1 MKHIVLTLLAFVT
14 IITSGFGQTAGGLRF
29 LEIGADPLSLAMSE
43 TKTAVLIGA
52 PSIFSNPANLA
63 LESTSSLS
71 ATHTFWIA
79 DTRNIQGAVNFRKNQ
94 NAFAFG
100 VYTSLID
107 DIEART
113 VPGSPNGSFSWQ
125 YYAFAASAARNFG
138 PVSLGATGMY
148 LYEQVYLSSAKGF
161 AFNAGATTSLL
172 ENRLRFAAAA
182 TSIGK
187 MDPLNAS
194 RSEVPGRIK
203 VGAEVQAVQFSVDG
217 STEIPILISLAA
229 DIVKPVEWID
239 QEQSP
244 FQEDIPGF
252 VRSTDSPWLNTAVR
266 ADIADLLN
274 IRFGFTTNDTSRP
287 FSVGA
292 GVRRFGVEADIAF
305 VPFNDGFGSAISFGL
320 RYALK

>member
-1 MKHIVLTLLAFVT
+1 MKNTILTLLLL
-14 IITSGFGQTAGGLRF
+14 ILGSGASLGQTAGGLRF
-29 LEIGADPLSLAMSE
+29 LEIGSDPLSLGMSE
-43 TKTAVLIGA
+43 TKTAVLLGA
-52 PSIFSNPANLA
+52 PSIFANPANLA
-63 LESTSSLS
+63 LEESSSLS

-107 DIEART
+107 DIQARS
-113 VPGSPNGSFSWQ
+113 VPGGSSGSFSWQ
-125 YYAFAASAARNFG
+125 YYAFAASVARNMG
-138 PVSLGATGMY
+138 PISLGATGMY
-148 LYEQVYLSSAKGF
+148 LYEQVYLSSARGF

-172 ENRLRFAAAA
+172 QDRLRLAAAA

-203 VGAEVQAVQFSVDG
+203 VGAEVHAVQFSVDG
-217 STEIPILISLAA
+217 SSEIPILISLAA
-229 DIVKPVEWID
+229 DFVKPVEWID

-252 VRSTDSPWLNTAVR
+252 IRSTDTPWVNTAIR
-266 ADIADLLN
+266 ADIANILN
-274 IRFGFTTNDTSRP
+274 LRLGYTTNDTSRP
-287 FSVGA
+287 FSIGA
-292 GVRRFGVEADIAF
+292 GVRRFGVEADFAF

>member
-1 MKHIVLTLLAFVT
+1 MKHLILTLLMLLTVSTA
-14 IITSGFGQTAGGLRF
+14 GLGQTAGGLRF
-29 LEIGADPLSLAMSE
+29 LEIGADPLSLGMSE
-43 TKTAVLIGA
+43 TKTAVLLGA
-52 PSIFSNPANLA
+52 PSLFSNPANLA
-63 LESTSSLS
+63 LEESSSLS

-79 DTRNIQGAVNFRKNQ
+79 DTRNIQGAVNFRRNN
-94 NAFAFG
+94 NAIAFG

-113 VPGSPNGSFSWQ
+113 VPGSSNGSFSWQ
-125 YYAFAASAARNFG
+125 YYAFAASVARNMG

-148 LYEQVYLSSAKGF
+148 LYEQVYLSSARGF

-172 ENRLRFAAAA
+172 DDRLRLAAAA

-203 VGAEVQAVQFSVDG
+203 VGAEIQAVQFSVDG
-217 STEIPILISLAA
+217 STEIPVLISVAA
-229 DIVKPVEWID
+229 DFVKPVEWID

-252 VRSTDSPWLNTAVR
+252 VKSTDSPWINTAIR
-266 ADIADLLN
+266 ADVANLLN
-274 IRFGFTTNDTSRP
+274 LRLGFSTNDTSRP

-292 GVRRFGVEADIAF
+292 GVRRFGVEADFAF

>member
-1 MKHIVLTLLAFVT
+1 MKHLIQTFLVLLTLSTASL
-14 IITSGFGQTAGGLRF
+14 GQAAGGLRF
-29 LEIGADPLSLAMSE
+29 LEIGADPMSLGMSE
-43 TKTAVLIGA
+43 TKTAVLLGA

-63 LESTSSLS
+63 LEQTSSLS

-79 DTRNIQGAVNFRKNQ
+79 GTRNIQGAVNFRRNN

-107 DIEART
+107 DIEARS
-113 VPGSPNGSFSWQ
+113 VPGGSNGSFSWQ
-125 YYAFAASAARNFG
+125 YYAFAASVARNMG

-148 LYEQVYLSSAKGF
+148 LYEQVYLSSARGF

-172 ENRLRFAAAA
+172 DDRLRLAAAA

-217 STEIPILISLAA
+217 STEIPVLISLAA
-229 DIVKPVEWID
+229 DFVKPVEWID

-252 VRSTDSPWLNTAVR
+252 VKSTDSPWFNTALR

-274 IRFGFTTNDTSRP
+274 LRVGFSTNDTSRP

-292 GVRRFGVEADIAF
+292 GVRRFGVEADFAF
-305 VPFNDGFGSAISFGL
+305 IPFNDGFGSAVSFGL

>member
-1 MKHIVLTLLAFVT
+1 MKYLIRSILVLLTL
-14 IITSGFGQTAGGLRF
+14 TSASFGQTAGGLRF
-29 LEIGADPLSLAMSE
+29 LEIGADPLSLGMSE
-43 TKTAVLIGA
+43 TKTAVLLGA

-63 LESTSSLS
+63 LESSSSLS

-79 DTRNIQGAVNFRKNQ
+79 DTRNIQGAINFRRDQ

-113 VPGSPNGSFSWQ
+113 VPGSSNGSFSWQ

-148 LYEQVYLSSAKGF
+148 LYEQVYLSSARGF

-172 ENRLRFAAAA
+172 DDRLRIAAAA

-194 RSEVPGRIK
+194 RSEVPGRMK
-203 VGAEVQAVQFSVDG
+203 VGAEIQAVQFSVDG
-217 STEIPILISLAA
+217 STEIPVLISLAA
-229 DIVKPVEWID
+229 DFVKPVEWID

-244 FQEDIPGF
+244 FQEDVPGF
-252 VRSTDSPWLNTAVR
+252 VKSTDTPWLNTALR

-274 IRFGFTTNDTSRP
+274 LRIGFTTSDTSRP
-287 FSVGA
+287 ISIGA
-292 GVRRFGVEADIAF
+292 GVRRFGVEADFAF